1 MSITSVNFDGDV
13 RIIAS
18 SIVVPVVLNLE
29 IDGVS
34 YSFSAQAVAQS
45 GSEEHLDEAFY
56 KAKEKAESLAADV
69 VEKAKLGAKVTTQV
83 FKDLSE
89 IKSQDMVQ
97 ELKAA
102 DKYTTEAIATL
113 NGPPK
118 QPDQDKIDKLC
129 EVLGIPRIQAT
140 TENGFTF
147 LYARALIKELER
159 KAAMFEV
166 DMDKSVYRK

>member
-1 MSITSVNFDGDV
+1 MITGVNFDGDV

-18 SIVVPVVLNLE
+18 NIVVPVVLNLE
-29 IDGVS
+29 VDGLN
-34 YSFSAQAVAQS
+34 YSFSAQAVAES
-45 GSEEHLDEAFY
+45 SSEEHIDSAFY
-56 KAKEKAESLAADV
+56 KAKEKAEKLAAEV
-69 VEKAKLGAKVTTQV
+69 IEKARLGAKVTTQV
-83 FKDLSE
+83 FRDLSE
-89 IKSQDMVQ
+89 IKSQDMVA
-97 ELKAA
+97 ELKVA

-147 LYARALIKELER
+147 LYARALIKELEN
-159 KAAMFEV
+159 KAQMFTV